1 MERSWDTA
9 VRNVVSAAPVE
20 PGCSRLTVAE
30 RRRTRLR
37 RDVVAGDSGALS
49 VEEEEEEE
57 EARADSM
64 GDVKRLAGLRAND
77 AAAAAADDVAV
88 VTPGVASCAEVG
100 GGVARATEAI
110 QPSRSVSSWRLGVQE
125 ERRKGARGRVWCS
138 VACFVGSCDH

>member
-1 MERSWDTA
+1 M
-9 VRNVVSAAPVE
+9 RNVVSAAPVE

-49 VEEEEEEE
+49 VEEEEEE
-57 EARADSM
+57 ARADSM

-77 AAAAAADDVAV
+77 AAAAAADADDVAV

-100 GGVARATEAI
+100 GGAARATEAI

-125 ERRKGARGRVWCS
+125 ERSKGAGVVFC
-138 VACFVGSCDH
+138 C